1 MKKLLLIVVLLV
13 LPFSLSHAQQLSSQS
28 RAEIEH
34 LLEFVQ
40 TSSCQFNRNGSWHSA
55 AEAAEHISKK
65 YHYALDRGQIHSAE
79 DFIRYAATKSSL
91 SGAAYK
97 VLCENSRPE
106 SSADWLTAELRLL
119 RAAAE

>member
-1 MKKLLLIVVLLV
+1 MKRLLLIVVLLV
-13 LPFSLSHAQQLSSQS
+13 LPFSLSYAQQLSPQS

-34 LLEFVQ
+34 LVQFIQ

-65 YHYALDRGQIHSAE
+65 YHYAFDRGQIHSAE
-79 DFIRYAATKSSL
+79 DFIRHAATKSSL
-91 SGAAYK
+91 SGQIYT
-97 VLCENSRPE
+97 VRCGNGRTE
-106 SSADWLTAELRLL
+106 SSADWLTAELRRL